1 MNLESIEMRLQTL
14 KQEQDLIVN
23 QVDNAIAL
31 FNQSHQLILFNNKL
45 TQIWKLSPA
54 FLDKKPTDKVVFN
67 HIVEQGYWSEPQ
79 KQQLETYLQTENT
92 ANTCFYLQQSNGI
105 CVEVY
110 TTLTSDGGRLFT
122 FRDVTRY
129 QQALCSASK
138 TQASLNAE
146 VRRLNF
152 LLQLTERLQPAT
164 DLQELG
170 KFSLSYL
177 VEVTGAAFGDVK
189 VIMGDGNH
197 RYASAITNQISGQFI
212 ATHGEIA
219 VAEMTAL
226 LNQGIPYRQGLLW
239 DVVETGK
246 PIFVEDYHKHP
257 KALPGFKHPA
267 IGQLGIFP
275 IPAADGTII
284 GVLTL
289 ESRSL
294 QKLQEAP
301 QQDMLIA
308 ACRTLGVAIERVQAQ
323 ENLRRIN
330 EDLERASQMKSD
342 FLASM
347 SHELR
352 TPLNSILGFSDLLI
366 RQSAGSLSDRQLS
379 YVQTIERS
387 GEHLLQ
393 LINDIL
399 DLSKIEAGK
408 VELNLKAISI
418 HYLCTECLKM
428 IQVRAVKKRLAL
440 TLELDYRL
448 EQVNIDERR
457 ACQILINLLS
467 NAVKFTPEGG
477 QIKLSSRL
485 AYGSQLE
492 REYRPDRSP
501 INPTTPY
508 LCLEVQDS
516 GIGIP
521 QNKWHLLFRPFQQV
535 DASLTRHHEG
545 TGLGLVLTKRLAELH
560 GGTVSLESEENQ
572 GSKFRVW
579 LPLTEMQ
586 QPQTGMPELSL
597 SPQSKID
604 EILQEPSVSPAK
616 FHCKRVLVVE
626 DQPYNQAFISEVL
639 ELEGYKVEMI
649 YDGGTMMQTIYS
661 PLVTPQTLPD
671 LILMD
676 IQLPQV
682 DGFQIIRQL
691 KAHDLWKKVPVIAVT
706 AIAMSGDRD
715 RCLAAGADAY
725 LSKPLKIDE
734 LIACVRLHTD
744 SESKQYFSP

>member
-31 FNQSHQLILFNNKL
+31 FDRSHQLILFNIKL
-45 TQIWKLSPA
+45 IQIWGLSPA
-54 FLDKKPTDKVVFN
+54 FLETKPTDEVVFN
-67 HIVEQGYWSEPQ
+67 HIVEQGYWSESQ
-79 KQQLETYLQTENT
+79 KQNLETYLETADT
-92 ANTCFYLQQSNGI
+92 ANTCLYLQQSNGI
-105 CVEVY
+105 CLEVY

-129 QQALCSASK
+129 QQALRSASA

-146 VRRLNF
+146 VKRLNF

-164 DLQELG
+164 DLKELG
-170 KFSLSYL
+170 RFALSYL

-189 VIMGDGNH
+189 VIIGNGNQ

-219 VAEMTAL
+219 VAEMEAL
-226 LNQGIPYRQGLLW
+226 LNQGIPYGEGLLW
-239 DVVETGK
+239 DVVETGE
-246 PIFVEDYHKHP
+246 PLFVEDYYKHP
-257 KALPGFKHPA
+257 KALAGFKHPA

-289 ESRSL
+289 ESRNL

-330 EDLERASQMKSD
+330 EDLERASQMKSE

-366 RQSAGSLSDRQLS
+366 RQSAGSLSVRQVN

-408 VELNLKAISI
+408 VELNLRAISI

-428 IQVRAVKKRLAL
+428 IQVRALKKRLAL

-492 REYRPDRSP
+492 KEYRPDRSA
-501 INPTTPY
+501 INPSTPY
-508 LCLEVQDS
+508 LCLEVEDS

-521 QNKWHLLFRPFQQV
+521 RHKWHLLFRPFQQV

-560 GGTVSLESEENQ
+560 GGTVSLESEVNQ

-579 LPLTEMQ
+579 IPLTEMRQ
-586 QPQTGMPELSL
+586 QQTRIGDLEFAPE
-597 SPQSKID
+597 SKIN
-604 EILQEPSVSPAK
+604 LKLKEPSNSPAK
-616 FHCKRVLVVE
+616 CETKRVLVVE

-649 YDGGTMMQTIYS
+649 YDGGMMMQTIYS
-661 PLVTPQTLPD
+661 PFVTPQSLPD

-682 DGFQIIRQL
+682 DGIQIIRQL
-691 KAHDLWKKVPVIAVT
+691 KAHDLWKKVPVVAVT

-725 LSKPLKIDE
+725 LSKPLKVDE
-734 LIACVRLHTD
+734 LIACVRLYTNT
-744 SESKQYFSP
+744 ESKEINP

>member
-31 FNQSHQLILFNNKL
+31 FDQSHQLILFNNKL
-45 TQIWKLSPA
+45 TQIWGLSPP
-54 FLDKKPTDKVVFN
+54 FLETKPTDEVLFN
-67 HIVEQGYWSEPQ
+67 LIVEQGYWSESQ
-79 KQQLETYLQTENT
+79 KQNLETYLETADT
-92 ANTCFYLQQSNGI
+92 ANTCLYVQQSNGI
-105 CVEVY
+105 CLEVY
-110 TTLTSDGGRLFT
+110 TTLTSDGARLFT

-129 QQALCSASK
+129 QQALRSASE

-152 LLQLTERLQPAT
+152 LLQLTELLQPAT
-164 DLQELG
+164 DLKELG
-170 KFSLSYL
+170 KFALSYL

-189 VIMGDGNH
+189 VIMGNGNQ
-197 RYASAITNQISGQFI
+197 RYANAMTNQITGQFI

-219 VAEMTAL
+219 VAQMEAL
-226 LNQGIPYRQGLLW
+226 LNQGIPYGEGLLW
-239 DVVETGK
+239 DVVETGE
-246 PIFVEDYHKHP
+246 PLFVEDYYKHP
-257 KALPGFKHPA
+257 KALAGFKHPA

-294 QKLQEAP
+294 QRLQEAP

-308 ACRTLGVAIERVQAQ
+308 ACRTLGVAIERVLAQ
-323 ENLRRIN
+323 ENLLRIN
-330 EDLERASQMKSD
+330 EDLERASQMKSE

-352 TPLNSILGFSDLLI
+352 TPLNSILGFSDLLL
-366 RQSAGSLSDRQLS
+366 RQSAGSLSVRQLN

-408 VELNLKAISI
+408 VELNLRPISI

-428 IQVRAVKKRLAL
+428 IQVRALKKRLAL

-492 REYRPDRSP
+492 KEYRPDRSA
-501 INPTTPY
+501 INPSTPY
-508 LCLEVQDS
+508 LCLEVEDS

-521 QNKWHLLFRPFQQV
+521 RHKWHLLFRPFQQV

-560 GGTVSLESEENQ
+560 GGTVSLESEVNQ

-579 LPLTEMQ
+579 IPLTEMRQ
-586 QPQTGMPELSL
+586 QQTRMVDFAFPVE
-597 SPQSKID
+597 SKINLQ
-604 EILQEPSVSPAK
+604 LQEPSDSPAK
-616 FHCKRVLVVE
+616 CENKRVLVVE

-661 PLVTPQTLPD
+661 PLVTKQSLPD

-682 DGFQIIRQL
+682 DGIQIIRQL
-691 KAHDLWKKVPVIAVT
+691 KAHDLWKSVPVVAVT

-725 LSKPLKIDE
+725 LSKPLKVDE
-734 LIACVRLHTD
+734 LIACVRLYTNP
-744 SESKQYFSP
+744 ESKEVNP

>member
-1 MNLESIEMRLQTL
+1 MRLQKL
-14 KQEQDLIVN
+14 QQEEALIIN

-31 FNQSHQLILFNNKL
+31 FDRSNQLILFNNKL
-45 TQIWKLSPA
+45 TLMWGLPTA
-54 FLDKKPTDKVVFN
+54 FLEEKPTEQVIFN
-67 HIVEQGYWSEPQ
+67 RIVEQGYWSESQ
-79 KQQLETYLQTENT
+79 KQQLETYLQSEDI
-92 ANTCFYLQQSNGI
+92 ANSCFYLQQSNSI
-105 CVEVY
+105 CLEIY

-122 FRDVTRY
+122 FRDVTKY
-129 QQALCSASK
+129 QQALRSANE

-146 VRRLNF
+146 VRRLDF

-164 DLQELG
+164 DLKELG
-170 KFSLSYL
+170 KFALSYL

-189 VIMGDGNH
+189 VIIGNSNQ
-197 RYASAITNQISGQFI
+197 RYAGAITNQISGQFI

-219 VAEMTAL
+219 VAEMQAL
-226 LNQGIPYRQGLLW
+226 LNQGIPYGEGLLW
-239 DVVETGK
+239 GVVETGE
-246 PIFVEDYHKHP
+246 PMFVEDYYKNP

-301 QQDMLIA
+301 QQDMLMA

-330 EDLERASQMKSD
+330 EDLERASQMKSE

-352 TPLNSILGFSDLLI
+352 TPLNSILGFSDLLL
-366 RQSAGSLSDRQLS
+366 RQSAGSLSDRQVN

-408 VELNLKAISI
+408 VELNLRPVSI

-448 EQVNIDERR
+448 EQANIDERR

-492 REYRPDRSP
+492 KEYRPDRSA
-501 INPTTPY
+501 INPSTPY
-508 LCLEVQDS
+508 LCLEVEDS

-521 QNKWHLLFRPFQQV
+521 KHKWHLLFRPFQQV
-535 DASLTRHHEG
+535 DASLNRYHEG

-560 GGTVSLESEENQ
+560 GGTVSLESEVNK

-579 LPLTEMQ
+579 IPLTEMRQ
-586 QPQTGMPELSL
+586 EQARMAYLDF
-597 SPQSKID
+597 SPSQSKIN
-604 EILQEPSVSPAK
+604 LQLKEPPTSPAK
-616 FHCKRVLVVE
+616 AETKRVLVVE

-661 PLVTPQTLPD
+661 PLVTPQRLPD

-682 DGFQIIRQL
+682 DGFQLIRQL
-691 KAHDLWKKVPVIAVT
+691 KAHELWKSVPVVAVT

-715 RCLAAGADAY
+715 RCLAAGADSY
-725 LSKPLKIDE
+725 LSKPLKVDE
-734 LIACVRLHTD
+734 LIACVRLYTN
-744 SESKQYFSP
+744 SESKEVDS

>member
-31 FNQSHQLILFNNKL
+31 FDRSHQLILFNIKL
-45 TQIWKLSPA
+45 IQIWGLSPA
-54 FLDKKPTDKVVFN
+54 FLETKPTDEVVFN
-67 HIVEQGYWSEPQ
+67 HIVEQGYWSESQ
-79 KQQLETYLQTENT
+79 KQNLETYLETADT
-92 ANTCFYLQQSNGI
+92 ANTCLYLQQSNGI
-105 CVEVY
+105 CLEVY

-129 QQALCSASK
+129 QQALRSASEI
-138 TQASLNAE
+138 QDSLNAE
-146 VRRLNF
+146 VKRLNF

-170 KFSLSYL
+170 KFALSYL
-177 VEVTGAAFGDVK
+177 VKVTGAAFGDVK
-189 VIMGDGNH
+189 VIIGNGNQ
-197 RYASAITNQISGQFI
+197 RYANAITNQISGQFI

-219 VAEMTAL
+219 VAEMEAL
-226 LNQGIPYRQGLLW
+226 LNQGIPYGEGLLW
-239 DVVETGK
+239 DVVETGE
-246 PIFVEDYHKHP
+246 PLFVEDYYKHP
-257 KALPGFKHPA
+257 KALAGFKHPA

-289 ESRSL
+289 ESRNL

-323 ENLRRIN
+323 ENLLRIN
-330 EDLERASQMKSD
+330 EDLERASQMKSE

-408 VELNLKAISI
+408 VELNLRAISI

-428 IQVRAVKKRLAL
+428 IQVRALKKRLAL

-477 QIKLSSRL
+477 QIKLCSRL

-492 REYRPDRSP
+492 KEYRPDRSA
-501 INPTTPY
+501 INPSTPY
-508 LCLEVQDS
+508 LCLEVEDS

-521 QNKWHLLFRPFQQV
+521 RHKWHLLFRPFQQV

-560 GGTVSLESEENQ
+560 GGTVSLESEVNQ

-579 LPLTEMQ
+579 IPLTEMRQ
-586 QPQTGMPELSL
+586 QQTRIGDLEFA
-597 SPQSKID
+597 PQSKIN
-604 EILQEPSVSPAK
+604 LKLKEPSNSPAK
-616 FHCKRVLVVE
+616 AETKRVLVVE

-661 PLVTPQTLPD
+661 PFVTPQSLPD

-682 DGFQIIRQL
+682 DGIQIIRQL
-691 KAHDLWKKVPVIAVT
+691 KAHDLWKKVPVVAVT

-725 LSKPLKIDE
+725 LSKPLKVDE
-734 LIACVRLHTD
+734 LIACVRLYTH
-744 SESKQYFSP
+744 SESKEVNP

>member
-1 MNLESIEMRLQTL
+1 MNLESTEMRLQQL
-14 KQEQDLIVN
+14 KQKEDLIVN
-23 QVDNAIAL
+23 QVENAIAL
-31 FNQSHQLILFNNKL
+31 FDRSHQLILFNNKL
-45 TQIWKLSPA
+45 TQIWGLSQE
-54 FLDKKPTDKVVFN
+54 FLETKPTNEVVFN
-67 HIVEQGYWSEPQ
+67 HIVEQGYWSELQ
-79 KQQLETYLQTENT
+79 KQQLETYLQTADT
-92 ANTCFYLQQSNGI
+92 TNTCFYFQQTNDI
-105 CVEVY
+105 CLEVY

-122 FRDVTRY
+122 FRDVTGY
-129 QQALCSASK
+129 QQALCSASE

-170 KFSLSYL
+170 KFALSYL
-177 VEVTGAAFGDVK
+177 VKVTGAAFGDVK
-189 VIMGDGNH
+189 VIMGNGNQ

-219 VAEMTAL
+219 VAQMQAL
-226 LNQGIPYRQGLLW
+226 LNQGVPYNQGLLW
-239 DVVETGK
+239 NVVKTRE
-246 PIFVEDYHKHP
+246 PLFVEDYYKHP
-257 KALPGFKHPA
+257 QALPGFRHPA

-323 ENLRRIN
+323 ENLLRIN
-330 EDLERASQMKSD
+330 EDLERASQMKSE

-366 RQSAGSLSDRQLS
+366 RQTAGSLSDRQLS
-379 YVQTIERS
+379 YVQTIEKS

-408 VELNLKAISI
+408 VELNLQPISI

-428 IQVRAVKKRLAL
+428 IQVRALKKRLAL

-492 REYRPDRSP
+492 KEYRPDRSP
-501 INPTTPY
+501 INPSTPY
-508 LCLEVQDS
+508 LCLEVEDS

-521 QNKWHLLFRPFQQV
+521 QQKWHLLFRPFQQV

-579 LPLTEMQ
+579 LPLTEMRQ
-586 QPQTGMPELSL
+586 EQTGMAQIEFQ
-597 SPQSKID
+597 PQSKINLQ
-604 EILQEPSVSPAK
+604 LQEPPVSPAK
-616 FHCKRVLVVE
+616 TQSKRVLVVE

-661 PLVTPQTLPD
+661 PLVTPQSLPD

-691 KAHDLWKKVPVIAVT
+691 KAHDLWKEIPVVAVT
-706 AIAMSGDRD
+706 AIAMTGDRD

-725 LSKPLKIDE
+725 LSKPLKVDE
-734 LIACVRLHTD
+734 LIACVRLYIDKEAQEVT
-744 SESKQYFSP
+744 